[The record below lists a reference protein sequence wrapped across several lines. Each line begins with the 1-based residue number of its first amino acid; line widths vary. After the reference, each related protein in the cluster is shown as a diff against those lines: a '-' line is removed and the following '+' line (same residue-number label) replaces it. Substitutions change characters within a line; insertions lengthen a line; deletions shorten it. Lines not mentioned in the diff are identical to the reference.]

1 MAETNAKM
9 DSLFVQLI
17 MSLQAT
23 ALQQMGKVASPVTGK
38 VERNL
43 EIAKNSI
50 DIIGMLQTKTAGN
63 LTPDEKRYIDHVLYE
78 LRLNYVDEVKKDEKA
93 KAETPTASQDQQEPP
108 HSESKTTEPTGT
120 PTKPRPD
127 VEGPQE
133 DSPPEASGGTEAE
146 PGTSD
151 RSQK

>member
-1 MAETNAKM
+1 MAESGEKI
-9 DSLFVQLI
+9 DSLFLQLI

-50 DIIGMLQTKTAGN
+50 DIIAMLQTKTAGN

-93 KAETPTASQDQQEPP
+93 KAETSSASETQQPAA
-108 HSESKTTEPTGT
+108 SDSQKTEPADDTT
-120 PTKPRPD
+120 N
-127 VEGPQE
+127 
-133 DSPPEASGGTEAE
+133 PPSEQSNTQGN
-146 PGTSD
+146 
-151 RSQK
+151 